1 MRKVLVV
8 LVVAVLAVSAALFA
22 VSCGGNVDVPGTVWA
37 NKEICEY
44 GIYDSDNLPVGA
56 LIIVTERLATGEQT
70 LNATGAKVNITSSS
84 ARGTRVT
91 MKASDRDGNVWLES
105 ESILNG
111 FTPAASYRKV
121 SKDGEN
127 YTVTATYDGKNYRY
141 RINDGEEKKLRVK
154 SGFID
159 NELLY
164 TVVRCYTIE
173 SAYSSEFTVVD
184 PVAGTKEKVVDP
196 VAGTKE
202 KITAATF
209 GEGDYQDPVEV
220 ISSGVEAETKHSL
233 SFTRLS
239 FTRSDSPVGAS
250 MYADYTKI
258 DGLKVL
264 GEGSTGLYSVR
275 IPVQIVENDLVYKL
289 VSVQCE

>member
-8 LVVAVLAVSAALFA
+8 LVVAVLVVSAALFA
-22 VSCGGNVDVPGTVWA
+22 ASCGGNVDVPGTVWA
-37 NKEICEY
+37 NKEVCEY
-44 GIYDSDNLPVGA
+44 GIYNSDNLPVGA
-56 LIIVTERLATGEQT
+56 LIIVTERLSAGEQT

-111 FTPAASYRKV
+111 FTPVASYRKV

-173 SAYSSEFTVVD
+173 SSYSSEFT
-184 PVAGTKEKVVDP
+184 VVDP

-209 GEGDYQDPVEV
+209 GEGDYRDPVEV
-220 ISSGVEAETKHSL
+220 ISSGEEAETKHSL

>member
-8 LVVAVLAVSAALFA
+8 LVVAVLVVSAALFTA
-22 VSCGGNVDVPGTVWA
+22 SCGGNVDVPGTVWA
-37 NKEICEY
+37 NKEVCEY
-44 GIYDSDNLPVGA
+44 GIYNSDNLPVGA
-56 LIIVTERLATGEQT
+56 LIIVTERLSAGEQT

-91 MKASDRDGNVWLES
+91 MKASDLDGNVWLES

-141 RINDGEEKKLRVK
+141 RLNDGEENKIRVK

-184 PVAGTKEKVVDP
+184 PVAGTKEK
-196 VAGTKE
+196 
-202 KITAATF
+202 ITAATF
-209 GEGDYQDPVEV
+209 GEGDYKDPVEV
-220 ISSGVEAETKHSL
+220 LSSGVEAETKHSL

>member
-1 MRKVLVV
+1 MRKLAIV
-8 LVVAVLAVSAALFA
+8 LVVAVLVVSAALFTA
-22 VSCGGNVDVPGTVWA
+22 SCGGNVDVPGTVWA
-37 NKEICEY
+37 NKEVCEY
-44 GIYDSDNLPVGA
+44 GIYNSDNLPVGA
-56 LIIVTERLATGEQT
+56 LIIVTERLAAGEQT

-111 FTPAASYRKV
+111 FTPVASYRKV

-173 SAYSSEFTVVD
+173 SSYSSEFTVVD
-184 PVAGTKEKVVDP
+184 PVAGTKEK
-196 VAGTKE
+196 
-202 KITAATF
+202 ITVATF
-209 GEGDYQDPVEV
+209 GEGDYRDPVEV
-220 ISSGVEAETKHSL
+220 VSSGAEAETKHSL

-239 FTRSDSPVGAS
+239 FTRSASPVGAS

>member
-8 LVVAVLAVSAALFA
+8 LVVAVLVVSAALFTA
-22 VSCGGNVDVPGTVWA
+22 SCGGNVDVPGTVWA
-37 NKEICEY
+37 NKEVCEY
-44 GIYDSDNLPVGA
+44 GIYNSDNLPVGA
-56 LIIVTERLATGEQT
+56 LIIVTERLSAGEQT

-91 MKASDRDGNVWLES
+91 MKASDLDGNVWLES

-111 FTPAASYRKV
+111 FTPVASYRKV

-141 RINDGEEKKLRVK
+141 RLNDGEEKKLRVK

-173 SAYSSEFTVVD
+173 SSYSSEFTVVD
-184 PVAGTKEKVVDP
+184 PVAGTKEK
-196 VAGTKE
+196 
-202 KITAATF
+202 ITVATF

-220 ISSGVEAETKHSL
+220 ISSGEEAETKHSL

>member
-1 MRKVLVV
+1 MRKVLIV
-8 LVVAVLAVSAALFA
+8 LVVAVLVVSAALFTA
-22 VSCGGNVDVPGTVWA
+22 SCGGNVDVPGTVWA
-37 NKEICEY
+37 NKEVCEY
-44 GIYDSDNLPVGA
+44 GIYNSDNLPVGA
-56 LIIVTERLATGEQT
+56 LIIVTERLSAGEQT

-91 MKASDRDGNVWLES
+91 MKASDLDGNVWLES

-141 RINDGEEKKLRVK
+141 RINDGEENKIRVK

-184 PVAGTKEKVVDP
+184 PVAGTKEK
-196 VAGTKE
+196 
-202 KITAATF
+202 ITAATF
-209 GEGDYQDPVEV
+209 GEGDYKDPVEV
-220 ISSGVEAETKHSL
+220 LSSGVEAETKHSL

>member
-8 LVVAVLAVSAALFA
+8 LVVAVLVVSAALFTA
-22 VSCGGNVDVPGTVWA
+22 SCGGNVDVPGTVWA
-37 NKEICEY
+37 NKEVCEY
-44 GIYDSDNLPVGA
+44 GIYNSDNLPVGA
-56 LIIVTERLATGEQT
+56 LIIVTERLSAGEQT

-111 FTPAASYRKV
+111 FTPVASYRKV

-173 SAYSSEFTVVD
+173 SSYSSEFTVVD
-184 PVAGTKEKVVDP
+184 PVAGTKEK
-196 VAGTKE
+196 
-202 KITAATF
+202 ITVATF

-220 ISSGVEAETKHSL
+220 ISSGEEAETKHSL

>member
-141 RINDGEEKKLRVK
+141 EEKKIRVK

-184 PVAGTKEKVVDP
+184 PVAGTKEK
-196 VAGTKE
+196 
-202 KITAATF
+202 ITAATF
-209 GEGDYQDPVEV
+209 GEGAYQDPVSV
-220 ISSGVEAETKHSL
+220 KSSGEEPVTKNSL

-239 FTRSDSPVGAS
+239 FTRAASPVGAS

-258 DGLKVL
+258 DGLKVI

-275 IPVQIVENDLVYKL
+275 IPVQIIENDLVYKL
-289 VSVQCE
+289 VSVECE

>member
-1 MRKVLVV
+1 MRKILTVLI
-8 LVVAVLAVSAALFA
+8 VAVLAVTAAVFA
-22 VSCGGNVDVPGTVWA
+22 ASCNNNVDVPGTVWA

-56 LIIVTERLATGEQT
+56 LIIVTERLALGEQT

-91 MKASDRDGNVWLES
+91 MTASDRDGNVWLES

-111 FTPAASYRKV
+111 FTSVASYRKV

-141 RINDGEEKKLRVK
+141 SVNGGEENKIRIK
-154 SGFID
+154 SGFVD

-164 TVVRCYTIE
+164 TVVRCYSIE
-173 SAYSSEFTVVD
+173 SSYASEFVVVD
-184 PVAGTKEKVVDP
+184 PLS
-196 VAGTKE
+196 GTKE
-202 KITAATF
+202 KINVATKA
-209 GEGDYQDPVEV
+209 EGNYQAPVQV
-220 ISSGVEAETKHSL
+220 VSSGTEPETKNSL

-239 FTRSDSPVGAS
+239 FTRATSPTGAS
-250 MYADYTKI
+250 MYADYTKA

-264 GEGSTGLYSVR
+264 GEGSTGLYSIR
-275 IPVQIVENDLVYKL
+275 IPVQIIENDLVYKL
-289 VSVQCE
+289 VSVTCE

>member
-1 MRKVLVV
+1 MRKLAIV
-8 LVVAVLAVSAALFA
+8 LVVAVLVVSAALFTA
-22 VSCGGNVDVPGTVWA
+22 SCGGNVDVPGTVWA
-37 NKEICEY
+37 NKEVCEY
-44 GIYDSDNLPVGA
+44 GIYNSDNLPVGA
-56 LIIVTERLATGEQT
+56 LIIVTERLAEGEQT

-111 FTPAASYRKV
+111 FTPVASYRKV

-173 SAYSSEFTVVD
+173 SSYSSEFTVVD
-184 PVAGTKEKVVDP
+184 PVAGTKEK
-196 VAGTKE
+196 
-202 KITAATF
+202 ITVATF
-209 GEGDYQDPVEV
+209 GEGDYRDPVEV
-220 ISSGVEAETKHSL
+220 VSSGAEAETKHSL

-239 FTRSDSPVGAS
+239 FTRSASPVGAS

>member
-8 LVVAVLAVSAALFA
+8 LVVAVLVVSAALFTA
-22 VSCGGNVDVPGTVWA
+22 SCGGNVDVPGTVWA
-37 NKEICEY
+37 NKEVCEY
-44 GIYDSDNLPVGA
+44 GIYNSDNLPVGA
-56 LIIVTERLATGEQT
+56 LIIVTERLSAGEQT

-141 RINDGEEKKLRVK
+141 RLNDGEENKIRVK

-184 PVAGTKEKVVDP
+184 PVAGTKEK
-196 VAGTKE
+196 
-202 KITAATF
+202 ITAATF
-209 GEGDYQDPVEV
+209 GEGDYKDPV
-220 ISSGVEAETKHSL
+220 
-233 SFTRLS
+233 

>member
-8 LVVAVLAVSAALFA
+8 LVVAVLVVSAALFTA
-22 VSCGGNVDVPGTVWA
+22 SCGGNVDVPGTVWA
-37 NKEICEY
+37 NKEVCEY
-44 GIYDSDNLPVGA
+44 GIYNSDNLPVGA
-56 LIIVTERLATGEQT
+56 LIIVTERLSAGEQT

-141 RINDGEEKKLRVK
+141 RLNDGEENKIRVK

-184 PVAGTKEKVVDP
+184 PVAGTKEK
-196 VAGTKE
+196 
-202 KITAATF
+202 ITAATF
-209 GEGDYQDPVEV
+209 GEGDYKDPVEV

>member
-1 MRKVLVV
+1 MRKLLVV
-8 LVVAVLAVSAALFA
+8 LVVAVLVVSAALFTA
-22 VSCGGNVDVPGTVWA
+22 SCGGNVDVPGTVWA
-37 NKEICEY
+37 NKEVCEY
-44 GIYDSDNLPVGA
+44 GIYNSDNLPVGA
-56 LIIVTERLATGEQT
+56 LIIVTERLSAGEQT

-141 RINDGEEKKLRVK
+141 RLNDGEENKIRVK

-184 PVAGTKEKVVDP
+184 PVAGTKEK
-196 VAGTKE
+196 
-202 KITAATF
+202 ITAATF
-209 GEGDYQDPVEV
+209 GEGDYKDPVEV
-220 ISSGVEAETKHSL
+220 LSSGVEAETKHSL

>member
-8 LVVAVLAVSAALFA
+8 LVVAVLVVSAALFTA
-22 VSCGGNVDVPGTVWA
+22 SCGGNVDVPGTVWA
-37 NKEICEY
+37 NKEVCEY
-44 GIYDSDNLPVGA
+44 GIYNSDNLPVGA
-56 LIIVTERLATGEQT
+56 LIIVTERLSAGEQT

-141 RINDGEEKKLRVK
+141 RLNDGEEKKLRVK

-184 PVAGTKEKVVDP
+184 PVAGTKE
-196 VAGTKE
+196 
-202 KITAATF
+202 TAATF

-220 ISSGVEAETKHSL
+220 ISSGEEAETKHSL

>member
-1 MRKVLVV
+1 M
-8 LVVAVLAVSAALFA
+8 SAALFA
-22 VSCGGNVDVPGTVWA
+22 AGCGGNVDVPGTVWA
-37 NKEICEY
+37 NKEVCEY
-44 GIYDSDNLPVGA
+44 GIYNSDNLPVGA
-56 LIIVTERLATGEQT
+56 LIIVTERLAEGEQT

-111 FTPAASYRKV
+111 FTPVASYRKV

-127 YTVTATYDGKNYRY
+127 YTVSATYDGKNYRY

-173 SAYSSEFTVVD
+173 SSYSSEFTVVD
-184 PVAGTKEKVVDP
+184 PVAGTKEK
-196 VAGTKE
+196 
-202 KITAATF
+202 ITVATF
-209 GEGDYQDPVEV
+209 GEGDYRDPVEV
-220 ISSGVEAETKHSL
+220 VSSGAEAETKHSL

-239 FTRSDSPVGAS
+239 FTRSASPVGAS

>member
-1 MRKVLVV
+1 MRKLAIV
-8 LVVAVLAVSAALFA
+8 LVVAVLVVSAALFTA
-22 VSCGGNVDVPGTVWA
+22 SCGGNVDVPGTVWA
-37 NKEICEY
+37 NKEVCEY
-44 GIYDSDNLPVGA
+44 GIYNSDNLPVGA
-56 LIIVTERLATGEQT
+56 LIIVTERLAEGEQT

-111 FTPAASYRKV
+111 FTPVASYRKV

-141 RINDGEEKKLRVK
+141 RINDGEEKKLRVN

-173 SAYSSEFTVVD
+173 SSYSSEFTVVD
-184 PVAGTKEKVVDP
+184 PVAGTKEK
-196 VAGTKE
+196 
-202 KITAATF
+202 ITVATF
-209 GEGDYQDPVEV
+209 GEGDYRDPVEV
-220 ISSGVEAETKHSL
+220 VSSGAEAETKHSL

-239 FTRSDSPVGAS
+239 FTRSASPVGAS

>member
-1 MRKVLVV
+1 MRKLAIV
-8 LVVAVLAVSAALFA
+8 LVVAVLVAGTALFA
-22 VSCGGNVDVPGTVWA
+22 AGCGGNVDVPGTVWA
-37 NKEICEY
+37 NKEVCEY
-44 GIYDSDNLPVGA
+44 GIYNSDNLPVGA
-56 LIIVTERLATGEQT
+56 LIIVTERLAEGEQT

-111 FTPAASYRKV
+111 FTPVASYRKV

-127 YTVTATYDGKNYRY
+127 YTVSATYDGKNYRY

-173 SAYSSEFTVVD
+173 SSYSSEFTVVD
-184 PVAGTKEKVVDP
+184 PVAGTKEK
-196 VAGTKE
+196 
-202 KITAATF
+202 ITVATF
-209 GEGDYQDPVEV
+209 GEGDYRDPVEV
-220 ISSGVEAETKHSL
+220 VSSGAEAETKHSL

-239 FTRSDSPVGAS
+239 FTRSASPVGAS

>member
-105 ESILNG
+105 ESVLNG
-111 FTPAASYRKV
+111 FTPVASYRKV

-141 RINDGEEKKLRVK
+141 RINDGEEKKIRVK

-184 PVAGTKEKVVDP
+184 PVAGTKEK
-196 VAGTKE
+196 
-202 KITAATF
+202 ITAATF
-209 GEGDYQDPVEV
+209 GEGAYQDPVSV
-220 ISSGVEAETKHSL
+220 KSSGEEPVTKNSL

-239 FTRSDSPVGAS
+239 FTRAASPVGAS

-258 DGLKVL
+258 DGLKVI

-275 IPVQIVENDLVYKL
+275 IPVQIIENDLVYKL